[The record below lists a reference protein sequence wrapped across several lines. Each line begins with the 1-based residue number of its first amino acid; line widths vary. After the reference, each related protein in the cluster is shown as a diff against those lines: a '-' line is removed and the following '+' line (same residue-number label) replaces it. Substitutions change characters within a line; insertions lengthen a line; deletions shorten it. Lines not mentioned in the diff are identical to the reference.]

1 MHAIDV
7 NHELSVLRQKSS
19 KQSDTIHELEGKLHA
34 SEKRCNT
41 LEQQAQQQQAQQQQQ
56 QRGTTSRS
64 STPDRGSTLYDRRT
78 RIPRTPSVGGNMNG
92 LASTNSNPVK
102 MVQDMVSRVR
112 VSLNF
117 IIMQEKVL
125 LTMCM

>member
-1 MHAIDV
+1 MHSIDV
-7 NHELSVLRQKSS
+7 NHELSVLRQKSA
-19 KQSDTIHELEGKLHA
+19 KQSDTIHELEGKLHT

-41 LEQQAQQQQAQQQQQ
+41 LEQQAQQQQSQQQQ
-56 QRGTTSRS
+56 GTSRA

-112 VSLNF
+112 VSLNC
-117 IIMQEKVL
+117 MQD
-125 LTMCM
+125 

>member
-19 KQSDTIHELEGKLHA
+19 KQSDTIHDLEGKLHA

-56 QRGTTSRS
+56 QGTTSRS

-112 VSLNF
+112 VSLNVV
-117 IIMQEKVL
+117 MQERRK
-125 LTMCM
+125 CY